1 MPEQKKRAMSTC
13 SLVLVSCSFAAWI
26 TLYVLLCQINNSK
39 PYEWN
44 CRLVT
49 LVHGILII
57 SLSAYV
63 GFIDGPWP
71 FTYPGSTN
79 TPLQIH
85 VLCLT
90 LGYFFFDLG
99 WCVYFQTEKA
109 LMLTHHLLSI
119 LGIIMALILGE
130 SATEVNAVLFGS
142 EITNP
147 LLQVRWFLRESGQ
160 YDTLA
165 GDVVDFLFVAL
176 FTIVRIGVGAR
187 LLYCELLSSK
197 PYWFVK
203 FGGVAMYVVSW
214 CFMISIWRF
223 AWRRSSKKYQV
234 WKIHKNVGSHLNGHF
249 KSQ

>member
-1 MPEQKKRAMSTC
+1 MSLHPFLLVAC
-13 SLVLVSCSFAAWI
+13 SLTAWI
-26 TLYVLLCQINNSK
+26 TLYLFICQLNKNK
-39 PYEWN
+39 TYEWN

-49 LVHGILII
+49 LIHGALII

-71 FTYPGSTN
+71 FTHPGSPN
-79 TPLQIH
+79 TLLQVH

-90 LGYFFFDLG
+90 LGYFFFDLC

-109 LMLTHHLLSI
+109 LMLTHHILSI

-147 LLQVRWFLRESGQ
+147 LLQVRWFLRETAR
-160 YDTLA
+160 YDTFL
-165 GDVVDFLFVAL
+165 GDTVDFLFVAL
-176 FTIVRIGVGAR
+176 FTTVRIGVGAW
-187 LLYCELLSSK
+187 LLYCELTSPK

-203 FGGVAMYVVSW
+203 MGGIAMYAISW

-223 AWRRSSKKYQV
+223 AWRRSLKKYKM
-234 WKIHKNVGSHLNGHF
+234 WKDNNGTSGQIHYNGHP
-249 KSQ
+249 KSL

>member
-1 MPEQKKRAMSTC
+1 MSPSPLLLVTC
-13 SLVLVSCSFAAWI
+13 SLAAWLA
-26 TLYVLLCQINNSK
+26 LYLSLCQLNKSHS
-39 PYEWN
+39 YEWN

-49 LVHGILII
+49 LIHGVLII

-71 FTYPGSTN
+71 FTHPGSPN
-79 TPLQIH
+79 TPLQVQ

-90 LGYFFFDLG
+90 LGYFFFDLC

-109 LMLTHHLLSI
+109 LMLTHHILSI
-119 LGIIMALILGE
+119 LGIIMALTLGE

-147 LLQVRWFLRESGQ
+147 LLQTRWFLRAMGH
-160 YDTLA
+160 YDTLKGEA
-165 GDVVDFLFVAL
+165 VDFLFVAL
-176 FTIVRIGVGAR
+176 FTVVRIGVGAW
-187 LLYCELLSSK
+187 LLYCELLSPR

-203 FGGVAMYVVSW
+203 VGGVAMYAVSW
-214 CFMISIWRF
+214 CFMVSIWRF

-234 WKIHKNVGSHLNGHF
+234 WKSQKNGDCHLNMNGHL
-249 KSQ
+249 KSR